1 MDINCVIWFI
11 SGLAL
16 SSNLRVLDW
25 PPLNCTQK
33 NLQCSVQINNCSDE
47 GWISPRIKAPVGP
60 NWTPGSEQHVV
71 GVRGDLNGDLLPV
84 ITVSWSQG
92 ENMAIS
98 AIRGT
103 EVHFLEETSNHNIC
117 VRYIFH
123 SIIKQNSFIMNNWSL
138 WTFSSDRA
146 VVEPG
151 HTYLVSVYNLPKPDV
166 GSYRIAKSI
175 KIPGCYDR
183 RIQDAKV
190 CLENGSLWDP
200 QLTWNISVEG
210 GSMMILTVG
219 FNTSEFSEEYSISI
233 QNPIHS
239 QSVRRENRTLLN
251 VTFQLDV
258 WQLPPC
264 KILVVIQPF
273 FIRCNKNCSNH
284 QKILNYCLYYRR
296 PPAYSRIFMVK
307 VSVGVIALS
316 GLLAYL
322 LKRTF
327 PTDSENHL
335 SPTHNEELE
344 RNQVEKRRKV
354 LVIYSRDHPLYTH
367 VVLKLCAFLMAKCGT
382 EVVLDLLDTTTLG
395 IVGTVQWL
403 DWQREQIEKSS
414 DKILILCS
422 RGVRAK
428 WMAMCDAAEAPVAL
442 REDMRSVTGDMLT
455 PALSL
460 LVPAFV
466 RSGTF
471 RNYVVAYFEDVC
483 SEEDVP
489 SPFNITVRYSIVEG
503 RKGGPSV

>member
-1 MDINCVIWFI
+1 
-11 SGLAL
+11 
-16 SSNLRVLDW
+16 
-25 PPLNCTQK
+25 
-33 NLQCSVQINNCSDE
+33 
-47 GWISPRIKAPVGP
+47 
-60 NWTPGSEQHVV
+60 
-71 GVRGDLNGDLLPV
+71 
-84 ITVSWSQG
+84 
-92 ENMAIS
+92 
-98 AIRGT
+98 
-103 EVHFLEETSNHNIC
+103 
-117 VRYIFH
+117 
-123 SIIKQNSFIMNNWSL
+123 
-138 WTFSSDRA
+138 
-146 VVEPG
+146 
-151 HTYLVSVYNLPKPDV
+151 
-166 GSYRIAKSI
+166 
-175 KIPGCYDR
+175 
-183 RIQDAKV
+183 
-190 CLENGSLWDP
+190 
-200 QLTWNISVEG
+200 
-210 GSMMILTVG
+210 
-219 FNTSEFSEEYSISI
+219 
-233 QNPIHS
+233 
-239 QSVRRENRTLLN
+239 
-251 VTFQLDV
+251 
-258 WQLPPC
+258 
-264 KILVVIQPF
+264 
-273 FIRCNKNCSNH
+273 
-284 QKILNYCLYYRR
+284 
-296 PPAYSRIFMVK
+296 MVK

-489 SPFNITVRYSIVEG
+489 SPFNITVRYKLMKHFEELFFRLLDKEKYEPGRENHIEG
-503 RKGGPSV
+503 VAEDQYFHCPSGRALREAIEAFRAYQMEHPDWFGDELVKASGEDGGGHEPYLECFPDSNAEPLTLINDVTMMCEREPSVCSATPCMKGQPKEPHLVDQFHRNSFEERTTLYVSPQNTSKDCLPVMLQCSSINT